1 MASTAV
7 ALQDLPATDAKLVR
21 YLLLPVALHSRQNL
35 QLAMYPFK
43 HLKKSVGRSWM
54 LMADKYGSILN
65 PYYIIYIYIY
75 IIYMGPTSSNN
86 WNNVNDVILT
96 YVSVTFNKSQICKQI
111 IRKMSFFT
119 RSMRIPKTK
128 SLANILAEQVWSL
141 THTYLFVIHFL
152 LYFTP
157 SDRNECE
164 NILCLNALIEATD
177 SIAVVHQD
185 LGQSMWN

>member
-21 YLLLPVALHSRQNL
+21 YLLLLVALHSRQNL
-35 QLAMYPFK
+35 QLATYPFK

-65 PYYIIYIYIY
+65 PYYIIYIYGSY
-75 IIYMGPTSSNN
+75 IIQQLKQCWWCYTNIRFYWAALRSTGLFCNFT
-86 WNNVNDVILT
+86 DLEF
-96 YVSVTFNKSQICKQI
+96 VSVHENTDNKELGKYLGRTSLVIKAYVFICHQ
-111 IRKMSFFT
+111 
-119 RSMRIPKTK
+119 
-128 SLANILAEQVWSL
+128 
-141 THTYLFVIHFL
+141 FVIIFHAFD
-152 LYFTP
+152 T
-157 SDRNECE
+157 NECE

-185 LGQSMWN
+185 FRAIDVKLVSCV